1 MILITSIICM
11 MLVYYY
17 LDTGLALG
25 FITALVIEIFFLM
38 TFYNILKNTEEKVK
52 RSYEKILLEVREKL
66 KQKENYINKIKE
78 IYPDIDLKI
87 AAREENDEDQEK
99 TEDQA

>member
-11 MLVYYY
+11 MLAYYY

-25 FITALVIEIFFLM
+25 FITALVVEIFFLM

-52 RSYEKILLEVREKL
+52 RNYDRILSEAREKE
-66 KQKENYINKIKE
+66 KQKENYINRIKE
-78 IYPDIDLKI
+78 IYPDIDSRI
-87 AAREENDEDQEK
+87 AAREDESEEEEK
-99 TEDQA
+99 V